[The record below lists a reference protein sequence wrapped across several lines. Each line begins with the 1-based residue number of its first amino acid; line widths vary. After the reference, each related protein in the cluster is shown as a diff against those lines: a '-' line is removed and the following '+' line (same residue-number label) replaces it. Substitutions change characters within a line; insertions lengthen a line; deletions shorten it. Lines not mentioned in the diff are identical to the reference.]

1 MDARVQ
7 LINGEWV
14 AVSYAME
21 PYTPASF
28 RGHPDSWTPAE
39 GGEVDIG
46 AVEYETCGRAF
57 INGQW
62 VKCDRIVADITAILT
77 PDQLMTIEDK
87 LFELAKQPQEV
98 EPD

>member
-1 MDARVQ
+1 MDARVR
-7 LINGEWV
+7 LNGELIE
-14 AVSYAME
+14 VSYAME

-46 AVEYETCGRAF
+46 AVEYETCGRAL
-57 INGQW
+57 IDGRW

-77 PDQLMTIEDK
+77 PDQLITIEDK

>member
-1 MDARVQ
+1 MGARVR
-7 LINGEWV
+7 LNGELIE
-14 AVSYAME
+14 VSYAME

-28 RGHPDSWTPAE
+28 RGHPDSRTPAE
-39 GGEVDIG
+39 GGEVEIG
-46 AVEYETCGRAF
+46 AIEYETCGRAL

-62 VKCDRIVADITAILT
+62 VKCGRIVADITAILT

-87 LFELAKQPQEV
+87 LFEMAKQPQSV

>member
-7 LINGEWV
+7 LNGEWV
-14 AVSYAME
+14 DVSYSAE
-21 PYTPASF
+21 PYTPARL

-39 GGEVDIG
+39 GGEVEIG
-46 AVEYETCGRAF
+46 AIEYETCGRAL
-57 INGQW
+57 IDGRW

-77 PDQLMTIEDK
+77 PDQLMTIEDR
-87 LFELAKQPQEV
+87 LFELAKQPQAV

>member
-7 LINGEWV
+7 LNGEWV

-46 AVEYETCGRAF
+46 AVEYETCGRAL
-57 INGQW
+57 IDGRW